1 MRAARSLG
9 MSAPMAFRLIVLP
22 QLFRTVFHPLM
33 NQMVWAILMT
43 SLGVIVGVNTDLSG
57 VTQELNV
64 RTFRTFEY
72 FALAAAIYYLITKLI
87 TLSARMAATR
97 LFRY

>member
-1 MRAARSLG
+1 M
-9 MSAPMAFRLIVLP
+9 
-22 QLFRTVFHPLM
+22 
-33 NQMVWAILMT
+33 
-43 SLGVIVGVNTDLSG
+43 
-57 VTQELNV
+57 

-87 TLSARMAATR
+87 TLSARVAATR

>member
-1 MRAARSLG
+1 M
-9 MSAPMAFRLIVLP
+9 LP
-22 QLFRTVFHPLM
+22 QLFRTVFHPMM

-43 SLGVIVGVNTDLSG
+43 SLGVIVGVNTDLAG

-72 FALAAAIYYLITKLI
+72 FALAAVIYYLITKFV
-87 TLSARMAATR
+87 TLSARGIAAR